1 MDGIVKGHD
10 LNPKVIVP
18 KHSQCVNIFIS
29 CREKKNTNTCTLYFL
44 TDQMLDILNNHLR
57 RFEYFAKKILNYV
70 IAQASILE
78 IS

>member
-1 MDGIVKGHD
+1 MWNV
-10 LNPKVIVP
+10 
-18 KHSQCVNIFIS
+18 
-29 CREKKNTNTCTLYFL
+29 

-57 RFEYFAKKILNYV
+57 RFEYFAKKKILNYV